1 MDQTAIDHELNF
13 WKGFVQTE
21 RFLVGWCGH
30 HKTPELRDR
39 VAEFI
44 LSVPHHKVLDV
55 GSGVVSILNGTVPKE
70 NLTAAD
76 PLGDHYKTI
85 FDYAS
90 HGIDAPLAYRA
101 EDIPFVDEFD
111 VVHISNA
118 LDHSQE
124 PVAAFAKLLEAVK
137 PGGYLIVQG
146 FENEGKFENWQGFH
160 QWNIEL
166 AEPYEQ
172 ADIPY
177 STLYLTS
184 KDGQEQVLSAVAE
197 ESHRYDLEGGKTWF
211 VWIEKK
217 PEVTNE

>member
-1 MDQTAIDHELNF
+1 MDSKAIEHELNF

-30 HKTPELRDR
+30 HKTPELREQ
-39 VAEFI
+39 VADFI

-55 GSGVVSILNGTVPKE
+55 GSGVVSILNGLIPKE
-70 NLTAAD
+70 NITTAD

-85 FDYAS
+85 FDYQS
-90 HGIDAPLAYRA
+90 HGIEAPLAYRA
-101 EDIPFVDEFD
+101 EEIPFENEFD
-111 VVHISNA
+111 IVHISNA
-118 LDHSQE
+118 LDHSQD
-124 PVAAFAKLLEAVK
+124 PQAAFAALLKAVK

-166 AEPYEQ
+166 CDPNYRVDMPGYFLNLANKHGEEYILSSTPENTSLYE
-172 ADIPY
+172 
-177 STLYLTS
+177 
-184 KDGQEQVLSAVAE
+184 
-197 ESHRYDLEGGKTWF
+197 LENGKTWF

-217 PEVTNE
+217 EVPSE